1 MDKKLKEWMCISV
14 VVYLDMM
21 YVQLVYFLILHRLGA
36 KSLSKKAHDKR
47 TTKSN
52 PAVDLKA
59 DDKASSLSE
68 SPSSGSKSTAV
79 YATDHKGTTSSP
91 STTTYTDD
99 KYNRK

>member
-1 MDKKLKEWMCISV
+1 LDRYRDESEI
-14 VVYLDMM
+14 VYLHMLYM
-21 YVQLVYFLILHRLGA
+21 ILYRLGA

-47 TTKSN
+47 TKSN

-59 DDKASSLSE
+59 DDKTSS

-79 YATDHKGTTSSP
+79 YATDHKGTTTSSP

-99 KYNRK
+99 KYSRK